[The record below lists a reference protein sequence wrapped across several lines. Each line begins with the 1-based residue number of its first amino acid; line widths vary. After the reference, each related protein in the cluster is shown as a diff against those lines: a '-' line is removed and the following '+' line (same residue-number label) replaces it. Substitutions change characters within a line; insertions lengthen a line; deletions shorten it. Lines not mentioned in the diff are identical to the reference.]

1 MATVRN
7 PLEPLSSAVKGVV
20 TLVAALV
27 IAGMLSALFVDGA
40 HVRVLGIGDNS
51 FCVMDTSTTMGG
63 GEVPPSELK
72 PAPGATVNL
81 DAHPDYCTDDP
92 TTAQSLLNTANQV
105 PPFVFSVGALL
116 LVLLLIRGAEGDGL
130 YTARTAGRLR
140 RLGWWLVAGSVLAA
154 IAESTTEQSLVH
166 SLSRNSDTNT
176 VTGLLTWHMPFMA
189 VLTGLGVLS
198 FARVMRI
205 GINMREDLDG
215 TV

>member
-7 PLEPLSSAVKGVV
+7 PLEPLSSAVKGIV
-20 TLVAALV
+20 TLLAALILV
-27 IAGMLSALFVDGA
+27 GVLGLFVDGL
-40 HVRVLGIGDNS
+40 HLHVLGIGDTS
-51 FCVMDTSTTMGG
+51 VCVTDQSTTTSGG
-63 GEVPPSELK
+63 DVPPMEFK
-72 PAPGATVNL
+72 PAPGATIEL
-81 DAHPDYCTDDP
+81 DAHPSYCTEDP
-92 TTAQSLLNTANQV
+92 TTAQSLLHTAIQV

-116 LVLLLIRGAEGDGL
+116 LVLLLIRGAEREGL

-140 RLGWWLVAGSVLAA
+140 RVGWWLLAGSVLAA

-166 SLSRNSDTNT
+166 SLSRNAEDTA
-176 VTGLLTWHMPFMA
+176 VTGLLTWDMPFMA

-205 GINMREDLDG
+205 GIAMREDLDG

>member
-7 PLEPLSSAVKGVV
+7 PLEPMSSAVKGIV
-20 TLVAALV
+20 TLIAVALV
-27 IAGMLSALFVDGA
+27 AGVLSALFVDGA
-40 HVRVLGIGDNS
+40 HLQVLGIGDKS
-51 FCVMDTSTTMGG
+51 VCVMDTSTTMGG
-63 GEVPPSELK
+63 GEVPPSEFK
-72 PAPGATVNL
+72 PAPGATVDL
-81 DAHPDYCTDDP
+81 DAHPNYCTTDP
-92 TTAQSLLNTANQV
+92 TTAQSLLHTATQV

-166 SLSRNSDTNT
+166 SLSRNPDDTT
-176 VTGLLTWHMPFMA
+176 VTGLLTWDMPFMA

-205 GINMREDLDG
+205 GISMREDLDG